1 MFGCMLMHATMN
13 HDEHQHSSQSTPA
26 PMASVLPAASV
37 QKCAHCGFPLQAGF
51 AFCPDCGMRL
61 QETICSAC
69 GQKVDVN
76 WKTCAYCGSPLGQ
89 VEGQP
94 LPA

>member
-1 MFGCMLMHATMN
+1 MCGCMLMHAAMN

-26 PMASVLPAASV
+26 PGASVSPATNG
-37 QKCAHCGFPLQAGF
+37 QKCAHCSYPLGSGFT
-51 AFCPDCGMRL
+51 FCPNCGMKL
-61 QETICSAC
+61 QESKCSAC
-69 GQKVDVN
+69 GQIVEAT

-89 VEGQP
+89 AEGQP